1 MSSAVRAAC
10 VIGWPIEHS
19 RSPLIHNYWLKR
31 YCIPGAYRS
40 EAVPPEKFRGFVQ
53 SLAERGYVGANVTVP
68 HKEAAL
74 ALSQG
79 DDRARAV
86 GAANT
91 LWLDGALRSTN
102 TDVEGF
108 LHNLDACAPGWD
120 GDATTAVVL
129 GAGGAARA
137 VIYGL
142 LERGTRRIIAVNR
155 TQARARDLQG
165 RFRPRVHI
173 AEWNERDRW
182 LAKASVLVNA
192 TTLGMQGEAD
202 LVLDIARLHDRA
214 IVTDLVYVPV
224 VTPLLHAARARGLR
238 TADGLGMLLHQ
249 AVRGFQLW
257 FGREPEITSELR
269 DLLERDLSAARP
281 PLEE

>member
-1 MSSAVRAAC
+1 
-10 VIGWPIEHS
+10 
-19 RSPLIHNYWLKR
+19 
-31 YCIPGAYRS
+31 
-40 EAVPPEKFRGFVQ
+40 
-53 SLAERGYVGANVTVP
+53 
-68 HKEAAL
+68 
-74 ALSQG
+74 
-79 DDRARAV
+79 
-86 GAANT
+86 
-91 LWLDGALRSTN
+91 
-102 TDVEGF
+102 
-108 LHNLDACAPGWD
+108 
-120 GDATTAVVL
+120 VL

-137 VIYGL
+137 VIHGL

-165 RFRPRVHI
+165 RFGPRVHI

-214 IVTDLVYVPV
+214 IVTDLVYVPL